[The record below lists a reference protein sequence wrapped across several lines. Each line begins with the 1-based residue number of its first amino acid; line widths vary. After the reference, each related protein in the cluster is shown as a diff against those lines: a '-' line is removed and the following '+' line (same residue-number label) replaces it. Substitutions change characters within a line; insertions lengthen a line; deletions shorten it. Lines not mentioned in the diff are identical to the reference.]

1 MNPSPFSGNV
11 LGVLSSVTQRL
22 TSLFATALTA
32 FALLHGAP
40 THAQSLEELE
50 AQYRQLCAQPQNM
63 RDTCDMLKRGLDQMR
78 AITPAPTAAA
88 TGRAEPLD
96 GSATCDCNRTRGRCQ
111 AIARIVSQSV
121 RPHSYGLGSRVV
133 VRVEPP
139 PGQCAEVTAYLE
151 ETATFSNG
159 PRRTGH
165 PLHRVVQAAT
175 DIEWTNGS
183 TPAQQ
188 LSYRVPAEQVEC
200 WLCTLRGGAGAQ
212 RSAAAEGEAQARDD
226 IRNAWEKEYRDC
238 LNGVGPLMSQL
249 STDQRLPI
257 CEQMRQEQRRQGY

>member
-1 MNPSPFSGNV
+1 MNPSLFSGV
-11 LGVLSSVTQRL
+11 FVSGTRRL
-22 TSLFATALTA
+22 ASLFAAALA
-32 FALLHGAP
+32 AVALLHAAP
-40 THAQSLEELE
+40 TRAQSLEELE

-78 AITPAPTAAA
+78 ALGPAPAAAA
-88 TGRAEPLD
+88 TGRAEPRD

-111 AIARIVSQSV
+111 ATARIVSQSV

-139 PGQCAEVTAYLE
+139 PGQCVEVTAYLE

-165 PLHRVVQAAT
+165 PLYRVVQAAT

-188 LSYRVPAEQVEC
+188 LNYRVPVEQVEC
-200 WLCTLRGGAGAQ
+200 WLCTPRGAAGGE
-212 RSAAAEGEAQARDD
+212 RSAAAEGAAQARED
-226 IRNAWEKEYRDC
+226 IRKAWEKEYRDC
-238 LNGVGPLMSQL
+238 LDGVGPLMSQL
-249 STDQRLPI
+249 TPDRRLPI

>member
-1 MNPSPFSGNV
+1 MNPTIFSCFAQH
-11 LGVLSSVTQRL
+11 LPRL
-22 TSLFATALTA
+22 IAVGFAAVV
-32 FALLHGAP
+32 LLHATP
-40 THAQSLEELE
+40 TRAQTLGDLE

-78 AITPAPTAAA
+78 TLTPPPSPPTAL
-88 TGRAEPLD
+88 RDLAE
-96 GSATCDCNRTRGRCQ
+96 GGATCDCNRSRGRCQ
-111 AIARIVSQSV
+111 ATARVVSQSV

-165 PLHRVVQAAT
+165 PLHRVVQSAT

-183 TPAQQ
+183 TPAKQ
-188 LSYRVPAEQVEC
+188 LQYRVPAEQVEC
-200 WLCTLRGGAGAQ
+200 WVCTPRAGVAGSQRTAADEGA
-212 RSAAAEGEAQARDD
+212 AQAREE
-226 IRNAWEKEYRDC
+226 IRRAWEKEYRDC
-238 LNGVGPLMSQL
+238 LDGVGPLMSQL
-249 STDQRLPI
+249 APDRRLPI